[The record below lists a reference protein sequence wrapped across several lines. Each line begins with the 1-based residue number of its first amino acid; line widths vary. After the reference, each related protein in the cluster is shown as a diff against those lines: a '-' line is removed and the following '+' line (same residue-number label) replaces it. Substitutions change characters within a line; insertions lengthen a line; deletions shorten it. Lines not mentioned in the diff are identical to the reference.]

1 MAHGHVASF
10 VPSHIIFFPS
20 LQDEIAR
27 SQQMCANLVEKVFN
41 RCNPEKCA
49 RPCEVKEL
57 NVWRAAKA
65 GMVSVACKVQGQIAQ
80 ARERAEVAF
89 SVRADE
95 NRHPT
100 TGIKVGA
107 LGRRIPKRRLSKD
120 SRINYSELI
129 PAAVLQERSQ

>member
-1 MAHGHVASF
+1 MYAALSG
-10 VPSHIIFFPS
+10 
-20 LQDEIAR
+20 Q
-27 SQQMCANLVEKVFN
+27 KV
-41 RCNPEKCA
+41 K
-49 RPCEVKEL
+49 L
-57 NVWRAAKA
+57 WRGQKSTA
-65 GMVSVACKVQGQIAQ
+65 VSVACKVQYGIAQ